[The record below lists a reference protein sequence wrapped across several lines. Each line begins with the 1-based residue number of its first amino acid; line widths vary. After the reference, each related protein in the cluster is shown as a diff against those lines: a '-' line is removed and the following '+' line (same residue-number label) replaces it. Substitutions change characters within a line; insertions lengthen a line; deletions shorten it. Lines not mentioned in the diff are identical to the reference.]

1 MVSQASFMRMLDGMF
16 FVKSQIFFI
25 IKCILR
31 KIIDLIVLKENKSY
45 LHAHAHSWTGII
57 SPEVSEY
64 KLVFWLRSI

>member
-31 KIIDLIVLKENKSY
+31 KIIDLIVLEENKSY
-45 LHAHAHSWTGII
+45 LHAHTHIWTGII
-57 SPEVSEY
+57 SPELSEY
-64 KLVFWLRSI
+64 KLVF